1 MIVCDYLECLNVSI
15 SFIKL
20 LYRELIYN
28 SLLRRKLHTNLS
40 LISKHDYQQCVKSA
54 WKSFFDSTFST
65 EARRWVW
72 KKFLTAS
79 IYFMAHHHV
88 RDMHLVYFYYYF
100 GTYSLSIK
108 SGSLNKHKDALELT
122 KKPFHIWN
130 FVEKI
135 TTIFVMITLTTLLL
149 CIKDLHVSWTQSHK
163 QNKKVRDILSL
174 AAAATWEFGNW
185 KSFLTFFFAVL

>member
-122 KKPFHIWN
+122 KKTFSHMKFCWENYNNFSNDYSDYPFVVCKRSSCIMNAVAQTKQKNERYSLTGSSSYIRIWKLKK
-130 FVEKI
+130 F
-135 TTIFVMITLTTLLL
+135 L
-149 CIKDLHVSWTQSHK
+149 DL
-163 QNKKVRDILSL
+163 
-174 AAAATWEFGNW
+174 
-185 KSFLTFFFAVL
+185 FFAVL